1 MLPQQTKESAKR
13 SSFDGNMVI
22 SLLTLF
28 WLTIDPFD
36 RMIAFERSK
45 KDQKFKDRLLKV
57 H

>member
-45 KDQKFKDRLLKV
+45 KDKKFKDRLLKV